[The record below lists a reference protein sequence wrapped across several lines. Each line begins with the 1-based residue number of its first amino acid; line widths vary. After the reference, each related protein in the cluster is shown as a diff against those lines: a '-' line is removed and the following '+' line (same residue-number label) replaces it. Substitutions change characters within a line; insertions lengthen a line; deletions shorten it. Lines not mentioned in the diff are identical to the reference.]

1 MKKRARDSRDENSI
15 KVIIKQ
21 EGERRVNS
29 SFCRQLKE
37 AGPAASPAAMSS
49 SRNVP
54 KKKGKRNFTN
64 GHKCFTSAEANFLTE
79 ILDRESGSRVV
90 FHAKLPTL
98 KKARDPTIG
107 ELTSRENA
115 EYVMPFTDAYKRT
128 LESRI
133 NSANTATQPVS
144 AGSTEKPLMVTENGK
159 NKFNNLIIDIAQIES
174 LKQKKNDINDELA
187 QLQKILDHKKSIL
200 NLTKF

>member
-1 MKKRARDSRDENSI
+1 
-15 KVIIKQ
+15 
-21 EGERRVNS
+21 
-29 SFCRQLKE
+29 
-37 AGPAASPAAMSS
+37 MSAKS
-49 SRNVP
+49 NNVP
-54 KKKGKRNFTN
+54 KKKVKRNFTN

-79 ILDRESGSRVV
+79 ILDKESGSRVV
-90 FHAKLPTL
+90 FNAKLPTL

-133 NSANTATQPVS
+133 NSANTMTQPFS
-144 AGSTEKPLMVTENGK
+144 AGTTGSAGTTEKPLMVTENGK
-159 NKFNNLIIDIAQIES
+159 NKFNNLIVDIAQIES

-187 QLQKILDHKKSIL
+187 QLQKILDHKKAIL

>member
-1 MKKRARDSRDENSI
+1 
-15 KVIIKQ
+15 
-21 EGERRVNS
+21 
-29 SFCRQLKE
+29 
-37 AGPAASPAAMSS
+37 MSNN

-54 KKKGKRNFTN
+54 KKKVKRNFTN

-133 NSANTATQPVS
+133 NSANTMTQPIS

-159 NKFNNLIIDIAQIES
+159 NKFNNLIVDIAQIES

-187 QLQKILDHKKSIL
+187 QLQKILDHKKSML